1 LLDVK
6 ELVAWYEHILGY
18 IRVLNGVSLVVNQG
32 EIVTLIG
39 PNGAGKTTLLRAI
52 SGLIDHMQGKI
63 YFQGRDVSEL
73 SSSEIVLMGIGHA
86 PQGRHVF
93 ATLSVRENL
102 LLGAYLRRKGRGARA
117 EIESDLEWICEL
129 FPILGERQQQ
139 KAGTLS
145 GGEQQM
151 LSIGRALMARPKFL
165 LLDEPSLGLAPHIVQ
180 GILATLRKLNEEGLT
195 ILMAEQGVQDAL
207 FISHRGYVLQKGR
220 IIMEDTPARLSRD
233 EKAKSVFM

>member
-1 LLDVK
+1 MLDVR